1 MFVLIKEKQYDLF
14 KSMQFR
20 LNLLAF
26 QLKIL
31 FYKFLAYMYYPY
43 SLKFYIISEYYD
55 I

>member
-1 MFVLIKEKQYDLF
+1 MFVLIKEKQHDLF

-31 FYKFLAYMYYPY
+31 SYKYYPY
-43 SLKFYIISEYYD
+43 SLTFYIIPEY
-55 I
+55 